1 MKRFIGEAEETARP
15 PGEVKSP
22 KPRHCWTGDGLDRK
36 IRITFRPVR
45 ETGFVGVILGG
56 KLGIAGADSHWKCSM
71 KQPKTL
77 KLMLKKF

>member
-1 MKRFIGEAEETARP
+1 MKRFIREAEETASP
-15 PGEVKSP
+15 SGEVKSP
-22 KPRHCWTGDGLDRK
+22 KPRHCWTGDGFDRK
-36 IRITFRPVR
+36 IRITFRAVR

-56 KLGIAGADSHWKCSM
+56 KLGIAGADSHLKCAI

>member
-1 MKRFIGEAEETARP
+1 MPSP

-45 ETGFVGVILGG
+45 EIGFVGVILGG
-56 KLGIAGADSHWKCSM
+56 KLGIAGADSHLKCAI